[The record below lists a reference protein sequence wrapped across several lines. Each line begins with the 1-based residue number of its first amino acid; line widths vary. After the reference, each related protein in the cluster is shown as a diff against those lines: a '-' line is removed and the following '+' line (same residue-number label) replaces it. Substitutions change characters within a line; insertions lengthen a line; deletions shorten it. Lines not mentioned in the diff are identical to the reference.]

1 MEDGAQKRKQRPGCA
16 RGGES
21 TGKRSKVKFQR
32 PRHASDRIAEGSSL
46 QGGSAGRWKTPH
58 QQAKTAEKTDT
69 GAVLDVGDGGIW
81 VTFVRGMQTKALRE
95 FKALCGEYCETMY
108 NMTQLGSEDTPLD
121 DETSDERDIESSIQ
135 DELSS
140 LKEKSKLKPR
150 EPFRVVTTGL
160 DCLFFM
166 KLSKPIDPASMV
178 SRMCEDARDC
188 PEPRLRKCRYI
199 NRLTPVTDIDR
210 ATEKGIVR
218 VGRKV
223 LAPFFA
229 LQGDAEAQV
238 PENDSALPCTYAI
251 RYNIRNHTAFT
262 SDAVIKLIA
271 SLIHSRHKVKLGKPD
286 KVILVEIFQLF
297 CGLSVVDGR
306 EWEALKRYNVNS
318 LYEMPR
324 PETGTEAAPSGS

>member
-1 MEDGAQKRKQRPGCA
+1 M
-16 RGGES
+16 
-21 TGKRSKVKFQR
+21 
-32 PRHASDRIAEGSSL
+32 
-46 QGGSAGRWKTPH
+46 
-58 QQAKTAEKTDT
+58 AEKTDT
-69 GAVLDVGDGGIW
+69 DAVLDVGDGGIW

-108 NMTQLGSEDTPLD
+108 DMKQPGSEDTPLD
-121 DETSDERDIESSIQ
+121 NETADERDIEASIQ

-150 EPFRVVTTGL
+150 EPFRAVMTGL
-160 DCLFFM
+160 ECLFFM

-178 SRMCEDARDC
+178 RRMCEDARDC
-188 PEPRLRKCRYI
+188 PEPRQRKCRYI

-229 LQGDAEAQV
+229 LKGEAEGEV
-238 PENDSALPCTYAI
+238 PEIDSALPCTYAI

-271 SLIHSRHKVKLGKPD
+271 SLIHSRHKVNLGEPD

-297 CGLSVVDGR
+297 CGLSVVNGR
-306 EWEALKRYNVNS
+306 EWDALKRYNVNS

-324 PETGTEAAPSGS
+324 PETGTETAPSG